1 MRLVTFATTAASSR
15 DPGRLGLLIT
25 PADLVV
31 DVAAVGERTGFGA
44 AGRPPRDYLDWFD
57 LDAPWASFVR
67 AVAED
72 LSRRPGELDR
82 LRRQEMAV
90 PLAGVLLAAPVPR
103 PGKIVCVGLNYRDH
117 AAEAMLPVPESPVI
131 FAKFPTAVVGSG
143 APIRLPAASERVDF
157 EAELAVVIGRR
168 ARHVRHDEAMHVVA
182 GLTIANDVTARD
194 FQKLDGQ
201 WVRAKS
207 CDTFAPLGPALVT
220 LDEIADPHAL
230 RIRLRLNDAVMQD
243 SNTDQFVFGIPA
255 LIAFL
260 TKTLTLEPGDV
271 ILTGTPP
278 GVGFARRPPVYL
290 KAGDVVEVEIEGLG
304 VLRNPVTSDE

>member
-1 MRLVTFATTAASSR
+1 MRLVTFATTPGPSR
-15 DPGRLGLLIT
+15 EHWRLGLLVAS
-25 PADLVV
+25 ADLVV
-31 DVAAVGERTGFGA
+31 DVSAMGSQTGFGA
-44 AGRPPRDYLDWFD
+44 AGRPPFDFLDWFD
-57 LDAPWASFVR
+57 LDAPWAAFVR
-67 AVAED
+67 QVADD
-72 LSRRPGELDR
+72 LRRPGELDR
-82 LRRQEMAV
+82 LRRE
-90 PLAGVLLAAPVPR
+90 GVAMPRDGVVLAAPVPR

-117 AAEAMLPVPESPVI
+117 AAESRLPVPDSPVI
-131 FAKFPTAVVGSG
+131 FAKFPTAVIGPET
-143 APIRLPAASERVDF
+143 PIRLPASSERVDF

-168 ARHVRHDEAMHVVA
+168 ARRVSGAGAMDVVA

-201 WVRAKS
+201 WVRGKS

-230 RIRLRLNDAVMQD
+230 RIRLRLNGAVMQD

-260 TKTLTLEPGDV
+260 TRTLTLEPGDV

-290 KAGDVVEVEIEGLG
+290 KPGDVVEVEIEGLG
-304 VLRNPVTSDE
+304 VLRNPVASGE